1 MCGVPGD
8 LGMPCVG
15 ARYPREHRRVGWH
28 NASRASRIE
37 TRCGMRRAVVTI
49 DVPDGA
55 EVEEFENALCLQLC
69 RFYDDSEIRIEFE
82 ESR

>member
-1 MCGVPGD
+1 
-8 LGMPCVG
+8 
-15 ARYPREHRRVGWH
+15 
-28 NASRASRIE
+28 
-37 TRCGMRRAVVTI
+37 MRRAVVTI